1 MNRIFSRPVGVPAIL
16 LLLSGLT
23 IAVAAVEAI
32 QALTGSLPPE
42 SLRFADTPLSFVSHT
57 VTGVVFGI
65 LGPIQFGRVLARK
78 YGRIHRIMGR
88 VFVAAGAF
96 LSISSLS
103 LMWHFPDGDSA
114 LINTARLVFGIA
126 LGVTLTLS
134 MLRVRARNIPRHRD
148 WMIRAYAIGMGA
160 TIVSIVFIPIFVI
173 TGEPPT
179 GITAD
184 IAFIGA
190 WAACVV
196 FAEAVIYRIN
206 APQRNIA

>member
-1 MNRIFSRPVGVPAIL
+1 
-16 LLLSGLT
+16 
-23 IAVAAVEAI
+23 
-32 QALTGSLPPE
+32 
-42 SLRFADTPLSFVSHT
+42 
-57 VTGVVFGI
+57 
-65 LGPIQFGRVLARK
+65 
-78 YGRIHRIMGR
+78 
-88 VFVAAGAF
+88 
-96 LSISSLS
+96 
-103 LMWHFPDGDSA
+103 
-114 LINTARLVFGIA
+114 
-126 LGVTLTLS
+126 